1 MFKLHPFLGIGVFAG
16 LLSVV
21 GCEASKSVNP
31 VAPSTIG
38 TEVTAASEPALVATP
53 ARIEPPVAMAP
64 AGRLSH
70 TNPDFLVR
78 NGAIAGTNHAAYQF
92 EISKTADFS
101 QTAAVVTVPVNEAG
115 QTFMSLG
122 ALAYGGT
129 FYWRAR
135 GSDGTTESE
144 YSNTLMFTLPSGP
157 NMAASSDPVA
167 SIESASWTNE
177 RWHDYF
183 FSIVDQQGGATVSDE
198 GMRAMR
204 EALLARGADF
214 QNGWRGDMRPRLF
227 LPVNGCPI
235 ANRPDVPLCSYS
247 RTVDLGNYGQPW
259 RWMVR

>member
-1 MFKLHPFLGIGVFAG
+1 MFRLHPFRGISVFAG
-16 LLSVV
+16 LLCVV

-31 VAPSTIG
+31 VAPSSI
-38 TEVTAASEPALVATP
+38 VTDVAASEPAPVAAP
-53 ARIEPPVAMAP
+53 ARIDPPIAMAP

-70 TNPDFLVR
+70 TNPDFLVT
-78 NGAIAGTNHAAYQF
+78 NGTIARTNQAAYQF
-92 EISKTADFS
+92 EISRTADFS
-101 QTAAVVTVPVNEAG
+101 QMSAVVTVPVNEAG

-122 ALAYGGT
+122 TLAYGGT

-144 YSNTLMFTLPSGP
+144 YSNTLAFTLPSGP
-157 NMAASSDPVA
+157 NAAASPDPVA
-167 SIESASWTNE
+167 SIESASWTNQ

-183 FSIVDQQGGATVSDE
+183 FSIVEQSGGATVSDE

-247 RTVDLGNYGQPW
+247 RTVDLGNYGQEW
-259 RWMVR
+259 RWIVR